1 MKKKEYIKPHF
12 TVLKSTIQR
21 LLAGSQFNIPA
32 YDPDDEVNAEEA
44 L

>member
-12 TVLKSTIQR
+12 IVVKITAQR
-21 LLAGSQFNIPA
+21 LLAGSQFETPVYKPN
-32 YDPDDEVNAEEA
+32 DEVDAGDA

>member
-12 TVLKSTIQR
+12 IVVKITAQR
-21 LLAGSQFNIPA
+21 LLAGSQFDTPVN
-32 YDPDDEVNAEEA
+32 DPDDVVDAGEA

>member
-12 TVLKSTIQR
+12 TVVKITAQE
-21 LLAGSQFNIPA
+21 LLAGSQFETPV
-32 YDPDDEVNAEEA
+32 YDPDDEVDAEDA